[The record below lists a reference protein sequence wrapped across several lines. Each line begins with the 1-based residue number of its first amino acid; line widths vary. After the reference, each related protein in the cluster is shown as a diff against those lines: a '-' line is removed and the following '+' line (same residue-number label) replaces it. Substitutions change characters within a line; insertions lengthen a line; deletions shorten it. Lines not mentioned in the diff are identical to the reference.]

1 MQTSELGSVLV
12 KKRRPAYLSF
22 GFSLIATV
30 VVIVVGPRM
39 QCSLV
44 WAPFSFRTSLSKSNF
59 LGPSNPLY
67 ESYFIHTSRHI
78 HRSSKVTFWQRVVGV
93 YLPRYPVCLPAL
105 LPSILPAFHGP
116 ASCPSSL
123 VHKSQHCITPRILL
137 GRMLLLLLHTHHH
150 HHYHHHDPVQVAGL
164 FNSYTNR

>member
-12 KKRRPAYLSF
+12 KNSGPAYLSF

-30 VVIVVGPRM
+30 VVVLVIGPRM

-67 ESYFIHTSRHI
+67 ESYFIHQQTHSPELQSHLLATSSRCVPATI
-78 HRSSKVTFWQRVVGV
+78 S
-93 YLPRYPVCLPAL
+93 CLPSCPPSF
-105 LPSILPAFHGP
+105 LPSFLPWPCFLPFFARTQKSTLHSSTTT
-116 ASCPSSL
+116 SCAAAAPFT
-123 VHKSQHCITPRILL
+123 HK
-137 GRMLLLLLHTHHH
+137 HHH
-150 HHYHHHDPVQVAGL
+150 HHHHHPVQVAGL
-164 FNSYTNR
+164 FNSYTNRG

>member
-12 KKRRPAYLSF
+12 KNSGPAYLSF

-30 VVIVVGPRM
+30 VIVVVIGPRM

-105 LPSILPAFHGP
+105 LPYFHPSLHGP

-123 VHKSQHCITPRILL
+123 VHKSQHCIPPRPLL
-137 GRMLLLLLHTHHH
+137 VLLLLLLH
-150 HHYHHHDPVQVAGL
+150 PPPPSSSSCAGGGT
-164 FNSYTNR
+164 F